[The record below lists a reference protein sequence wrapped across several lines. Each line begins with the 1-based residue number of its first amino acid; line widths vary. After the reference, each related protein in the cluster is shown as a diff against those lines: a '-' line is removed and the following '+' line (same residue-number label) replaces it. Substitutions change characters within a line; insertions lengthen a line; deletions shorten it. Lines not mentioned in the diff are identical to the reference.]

1 MKLPSINYLVQ
12 NAKDAF
18 TRFPLTIISSL
29 IAVILG
35 VYLIENGKDID
46 NTFPYINLMLCMS
59 IAIPLYFCATIISNK
74 KGFSKKSSLMINVLA
89 TFILVGIYFTLPNS
103 DSTHNT
109 SLPYIQYALYN
120 ITCHL
125 LVSFIP
131 FAFSKQLNAFWHYNK
146 ILFIRI
152 LTAILY
158 SGFIYVGLIIALT
171 SLNLL
176 FDIKIHGEL
185 YGEIWVVV
193 IGFFNTWFFVAGIPR
208 DFDQLDTIYDYPKGL
223 KTFSQ
228 YVLLPL
234 LTLYLLILY
243 SYGTKILILW
253 DWPKGIV
260 SYLIISFSII
270 GILTFLLLHPYGNQ
284 IENVWIKKASK
295 AYYFILFPLLLI
307 LFIAIFMRVNE
318 YGITINR
325 YALLLLGIWLTIVCI
340 YTAIGKTNIKFI
352 PASLALLLI
361 FISFGPWGIFAV
373 SERSQ
378 VNRLKTILE
387 QSKILANNK
396 VNKETI
402 WLKDSLPNL
411 HSNADLKNTG
421 RLTDSLHNEV
431 KSILDY
437 LDSHHGFSR
446 IGGWYKQD
454 INAIVDLKT
463 AKGKDLNYDSEAEI
477 YMKTLGLKYEYIYKE
492 DPESNIVYNA
502 SYDATVKTITGYDYL
517 IDFSRYNED
526 NSKDNEIYSFTI
538 DAVEY
543 HLVYSNEQKTKLLLK
558 SKNDT
563 VTFALADLLH
573 KLNKEFGDN
582 PESELPV
589 SKMQLIGLSNQFEIK
604 IEFHT
609 ITMRPKKN
617 SLNFNELSGTIYIKK
632 RN

>member
-74 KGFSKKSSLMINVLA
+74 KGFDKKSNLIINLLA

-125 LVSFIP
+125 LVSFVP

-243 SYGTKILILW
+243 SYGAKILMLW
-253 DWPKGIV
+253 DWPVGIV

-318 YGITINR
+318 YGITIKR

-361 FISFGPWGIFAV
+361 LISFGPWGIFAV

-387 QSKILANNK
+387 QSKILVGNK
-396 VNKETI
+396 VTNETV

-421 RLTDSLHNEV
+421 RLADSLHNEV

-446 IGGWYKQD
+446 IGAWYKQD
-454 INAIVDLKT
+454 INAIVNLKT
-463 AKGKDLNYDSEAEI
+463 AKGEELNYDSEAEI

-502 SYDATVKTITGYDYL
+502 NYDATIKTVTGYDYL
-517 IDFSRYNED
+517 IDFNKSNED
-526 NSKDNEIYSFTI
+526 NNTDNEICSFII
-538 DAVEY
+538 DTVEY

-563 VTFALADLLH
+563 VAFALEDLLN
-573 KLNKEFGDN
+573 KLNTAYGDN
-582 PESELPV
+582 PELGLPV

-609 ITMRPKKN
+609 IEMRSN
-617 SLNFNELSGTIYIKK
+617 ENNRNFNNLSGAIYIKNRK
-632 RN
+632 